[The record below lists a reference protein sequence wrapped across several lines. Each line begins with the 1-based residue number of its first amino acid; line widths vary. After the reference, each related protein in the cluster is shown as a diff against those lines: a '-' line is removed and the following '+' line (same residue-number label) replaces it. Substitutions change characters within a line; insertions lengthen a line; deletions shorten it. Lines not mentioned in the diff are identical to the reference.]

1 MNEILLFLIAAV
13 SAAFVVTAWRLGKER
28 LYSVIII
35 FLILIAVAGGKIV
48 AFFGFET
55 NTGNIFYA
63 SVFLATYFLIERHG
77 KREGIRSIWIGIIG
91 VAFFS
96 VLAILTGFLTG
107 SQSTGEVND
116 ALTVA
121 FQATPRIA
129 FASLIAYALS
139 QALNVYIYIYLKQRF
154 SGHHLWA
161 RANAANVAAQVL
173 DSVVFFI
180 VGFWGVVALGDVMGV
195 MLTGFVIKVVYMMLA
210 SPVLYLNRVEHEE
223 GKDFSAVSMR

>member
-1 MNEILLFLIAAV
+1 M
-13 SAAFVVTAWRLGKER
+13 
-28 LYSVIII
+28 
-35 FLILIAVAGGKIV
+35 
-48 AFFGFET
+48 
-55 NTGNIFYA
+55 
-63 SVFLATYFLIERHG
+63 
-77 KREGIRSIWIGIIG
+77 
-91 VAFFS
+91 
-96 VLAILTGFLTG
+96 LAILTGFLTG